1 MRTRRFLMNKLVD
14 WLGKDFHIIED
25 DGEYILIGV
34 VCNQQAMRF
43 WALQYGPYV
52 EVISPESLRHE
63 IEDRVRI
70 MSNIYW

>member
-1 MRTRRFLMNKLVD
+1 MNKLVD